1 MVAANQ
7 SHLESSVLAT
17 SVAYVDEPQA
27 STCLLDDIEVSFAVA
42 KA

>member
-7 SHLESSVLAT
+7 QHLETSVLAT
-17 SVAYVDEPQA
+17 SVAYVDDVQP
-27 STCLLDDIEVSFAVA
+27 SGCLLDGTEVTFAVA